1 MFRKDPVAIA
11 EWQADSPLQCAQ
23 RQKEILAEAVAMLKP
38 GGQLIYSTCTFAPE
52 ENEAIIEWL
61 VSAYPFSIEPIEL
74 ENVSHGRHDWAPMNG
89 IEKTIRLWPHKN
101 QGEGHFAAK
110 LTYLGSENIAK
121 PKKTKKAKKASGI
134 DSVTRSLWQSFQ
146 ENYPFLKET
155 TADIQLFGD
164 HLWLVPSEL
173 PSLKGVRVLRPG
185 LHVGTVKKNRIE
197 PSFALAMAI
206 KENDEAPFLSIEL
219 AQWQKYVA
227 GETITVPGNEGW
239 VVLKVAEVPIG
250 FGKQVQGVVKNFFPK
265 GLRFTLE

>member
-74 ENVSHGRHDWAPMNG
+74 ENVSHGRHDWAPMND
-89 IEKTIRLWPHKN
+89 
-101 QGEGHFAAK
+101 
-110 LTYLGSENIAK
+110 IAK
-121 PKKTKKAKKASGI
+121 PKKTKKTKKASGI

-155 TADIQLFGD
+155 AADIQLFGD